1 MATLL
6 FSFSV
11 QVLDDMATRGKW
23 WMAVA
28 TIWFFLLEWWST
40 GGATILSER
49 VGGLE
54 IRQLERRDLHE
65 LPYNWCRHC
74 GVKKS
79 YAAALST
86 KEYTPGEAGHKPS
99 KAVHHR
105 SPSNFNKSRHS
116 CNLFAETMKHVRIS
130 TSTRL
135 LPTPLVTWRSR
146 NRSNTWSELS
156 ANWTPMCLR

>member
-1 MATLL
+1 
-6 FSFSV
+6 
-11 QVLDDMATRGKW
+11 
-23 WMAVA
+23 MAVA

-40 GGATILSER
+40 AGATILSER

-86 KEYTPGEAGHKPS
+86 KEYTPGAAEHKPS

-105 SPSNFNKSRHS
+105 SPSKKHQVAAQLQSVCGKDQARTDQHFDAPSAGSS
-116 CNLFAETMKHVRIS
+116 CHAEVTKQIKHV
-130 TSTRL
+130 
-135 LPTPLVTWRSR
+135 
-146 NRSNTWSELS
+146 E
-156 ANWTPMCLR
+156 